1 MDSTR
6 ANLSKDLLGINQP
19 TGREVSAGFSKR
31 LMERGTVIRIE
42 PIARIEWQELQFGA
56 LRQVRRL
63 INDEAS
69 FANACF
75 DGHATSVASAQR
87 PREWSGA
94 HVLCTKPA
102 TDAPREPSS
111 PLVTHY
117 GMTGGASVIN
127 PNWRRLHVGRPRCF
141 LALAVVVTTELAVA
155 VPVVSAQ
162 NARQLDVSVGYLT
175 AGSLARGT
183 LVG

>member
-6 ANLSKDLLGINQP
+6 ANLSKNLLGINQP

-87 PREWSGA
+87 PSEWSRRA

-102 TDAPREPSS
+102 TDAP
-111 PLVTHY
+111 T
-117 GMTGGASVIN
+117 
-127 PNWRRLHVGRPRCF
+127 
-141 LALAVVVTTELAVA
+141 
-155 VPVVSAQ
+155 
-162 NARQLDVSVGYLT
+162 
-175 AGSLARGT
+175 
-183 LVG
+183 